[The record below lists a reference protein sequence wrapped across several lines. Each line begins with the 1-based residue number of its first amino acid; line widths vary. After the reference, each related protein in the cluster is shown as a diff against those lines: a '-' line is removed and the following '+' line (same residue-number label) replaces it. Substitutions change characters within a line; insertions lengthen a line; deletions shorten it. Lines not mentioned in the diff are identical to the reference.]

1 MRNKRKMIEG
11 QERQLEKQDR
21 LIAMIAGHDDGDD
34 DDDDANDCDYCRT

>member
-21 LIAMIAGHDDGDD
+21 LIAMIAGQGDD
-34 DDDDANDCDYCRT
+34 NDCKTLNELLQ

>member
-21 LIAMIAGHDDGDD
+21 LIAMIAGHDDDD
-34 DDDDANDCDYCRT
+34 DCKTLNELLQ

>member
-21 LIAMIAGHDDGDD
+21 LIAMIAGHDDDD
-34 DDDDANDCDYCRT
+34 DDDCKTLNELLQ